1 MYKTYISYV
10 IQSPTDHKH
19 EASVVEFYKAPFAI
33 YSDNSTAEV
42 LKWAETKH
50 ARLKPE
56 EKIIILS
63 FFNYS
68 NN

>member
-19 EASVVEFYKAPFAI
+19 EASIVEFSKDPFAI
-33 YSDNSTAEV
+33 YADNSSSEV
-42 LKWAETKH
+42 VKWAENKQ
-50 ARLKPE
+50 AKLKPD
-56 EKIIILS
+56 EKLIILS
-63 FFNYS
+63 FFNFS

>member
-10 IQSPTDHKH
+10 IQSTTDHKH
-19 EASVVEFYKAPFAI
+19 EASVVEFSKDPFAI
-33 YSDNSTAEV
+33 YSDNSAAEV
-42 LKWAETKH
+42 VKWAENKQ
-50 ARLKPE
+50 AGLKPE

-63 FFNYS
+63 FFNFS